1 MTRRAFTMVE
11 LLVAIMI
18 LGIMSALMVMTF
30 NSVTTTWT
38 MSAEYM
44 DKMQRSDYA
53 LNQVVSGLR
62 SMYYPHSGQQDYNY
76 GFVLTNNGE
85 GRDADRSDI
94 IEWAKT
100 GAAIV
105 GNHASADTVHR
116 VQVMVLEE
124 GNNDYKEEIQIT
136 GLYARLCPDPALRPK
151 DDKSVKDV
159 DYSFSNEDM
168 YQPVLVADGVVG
180 MNCRVM
186 KAPEDSDAD
195 ASNAKFEDE
204 WESSNSVP
212 YKVELT
218 FWVADPEGKSYRS
231 NTAPL
236 MRIVRVPIY
245 EQSQDAAK
253 LPSEEKKEAEKRG
266 RRPPGGSSKGGST
279 GGGGSGGGSGGGP
292 GVGPGVGP
300 GGGPGVGPGGPGVG
314 PGGGPM

>member
-18 LGIMSALMVMTF
+18 LGIMSVLMVMTF

-136 GLYARLCPDPALRPK
+136 GLYARMCPDPALRPK
-151 DDKSVKDV
+151 DDKSVKDI
-159 DYSFSNEDM
+159 DYSFANEDM

-186 KAPEDSDAD
+186 KAPEDATAD
-195 ASNAKFEDE
+195 ASDAKFEEE

-218 FWVADPEGKSYRS
+218 FWVADPEGKSYRT

-236 MRIVRVPIY
+236 MRIVRIPIY

-253 LPSEEKKEAEKRG
+253 LPSEEKNEERTGG
-266 RRPPGGSSKGGST
+266 RRR
-279 GGGGSGGGSGGGP
+279 GGSGGGAGGGRGGGAGPGGGRGGGGGGP
-292 GVGPGVGP
+292 GGGGPGP
-300 GGGPGVGPGGPGVG
+300 GGGPG
-314 PGGGPM
+314 GGPM